1 MPKTQLIRPFWALLL
16 LFTLIRLIFGA
27 QGVPYENTRIAA
39 VSLLTLTLTCAALTA
54 ALARALLGYTL
65 KDAAVLGAL
74 MGFSAQAIIFTAT
87 IASVLGGFSTYFN
100 YPAAVDP
107 NLPLGQ
113 PVPLSAALMARGGG
127 LIVGSIVGAIAASI
141 GWALGAIVGK
151 KA

>member
-16 LFTLIRLIFGA
+16 VFTVIRLVFGA

-74 MGFSAQAIIFTAT
+74 MGFSTQVVIFTAT
-87 IASVLGGFSTYFN
+87 IGSILGGFSTYFN
-100 YPAAVDP
+100 YAAAVDP
-107 NLPLGQ
+107 NLPVGQ
-113 PVPLSAALMARGGG
+113 PVPLAAALMARGGG
-127 LIVGSIVGAIAASI
+127 LVVGSIVGAVAAAI
-141 GWALGAIVGK
+141 GWTLGALVGRK
-151 KA
+151 G